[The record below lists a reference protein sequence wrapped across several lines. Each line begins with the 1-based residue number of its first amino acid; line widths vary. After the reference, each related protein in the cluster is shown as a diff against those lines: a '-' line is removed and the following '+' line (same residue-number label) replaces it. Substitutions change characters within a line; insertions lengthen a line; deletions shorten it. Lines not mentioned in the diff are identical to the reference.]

1 MKISIN
7 FLKKKKKNKERRE
20 KRKKK
25 KKSFSGMKRLKNPS
39 SKHYEW
45 GEAVLFGNT
54 PHTQAQ
60 ELWPK

>member
-7 FLKKKKKNKERRE
+7 FLKKKKEEERK

-25 KKSFSGMKRLKNPS
+25 KKSLSRMKRLKNPS
-39 SKHYEW
+39 SKHYEP
-45 GEAVLFGNT
+45 GEALLFGNT

-60 ELWPK
+60 EL